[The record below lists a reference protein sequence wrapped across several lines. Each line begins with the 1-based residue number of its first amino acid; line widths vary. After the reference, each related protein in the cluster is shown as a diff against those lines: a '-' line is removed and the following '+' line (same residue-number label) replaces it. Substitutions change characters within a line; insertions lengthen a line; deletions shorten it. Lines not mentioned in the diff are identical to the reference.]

1 MAVKWVWPPIRR
13 EWVFNIRIS
22 TVRRFSPARNTRYGH
37 KVSGLNPV
45 GKINCRERG
54 NIPRECILLRR
65 RRGQNGER
73 AGAL

>member
-1 MAVKWVWPPIRR
+1 M
-13 EWVFNIRIS
+13 
-22 TVRRFSPARNTRYGH
+22 RRFSPARNTRYGH